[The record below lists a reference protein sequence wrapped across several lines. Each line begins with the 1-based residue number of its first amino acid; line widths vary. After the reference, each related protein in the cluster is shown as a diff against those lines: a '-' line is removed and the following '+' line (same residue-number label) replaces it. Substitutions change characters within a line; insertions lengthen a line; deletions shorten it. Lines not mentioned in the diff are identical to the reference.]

1 MARSLTARDPNHD
14 HTTLTTMDTV
24 SRTRGLHPNG
34 EMAVIGYLIGA
45 TIALALL
52 PLLPVILLYLVVDWI
67 TSSDREPEY

>member
-1 MARSLTARDPNHD
+1 
-14 HTTLTTMDTV
+14 MDTV